1 MGEVAGGRAAG
12 PIPLEAAQPY
22 HCGAPPWRQGGGG
35 SVGPTW
41 RFGHPPRPALEAGV
55 AGLIRWHS
63 KRMSAN
69 SIRLGV
75 STPRPGSVSGAMP
88 MVRNPYRI
96 PSMAAVSL
104 SVSTVKPLGD
114 RIFIKVSE
122 SEEKT
127 AGGILL
133 PDTAKEKPQVG
144 EVVQVGPGKR
154 NDDGTRQAP
163 EVSVGDK
170 VLYSKYAGTD
180 IKLGTDEYV
189 LLSEKDILAIVN

>member
-1 MGEVAGGRAAG
+1 MAGSADPGGVGSVTRTGAPLALAPGWRIGWQSRAASANR
-12 PIPLEAAQPY
+12 L
-22 HCGAPPWRQGGGG
+22 
-35 SVGPTW
+35 
-41 RFGHPPRPALEAGV
+41 PPRPAAPRRTLAF
-55 AGLIRWHS
+55 A
-63 KRMSAN
+63 
-69 SIRLGV
+69 SI
-75 STPRPGSVSGAMP
+75 PRQP
-88 MVRNPYRI
+88 
-96 PSMAAVSL
+96 MAAVSL

-154 NDDGTRQAP
+154 NDDGSRQAP
-163 EVSVGDK
+163 EVSIGDK

-180 IKLGTDEYV
+180 IKLGSDEYV
-189 LLSEKDILAIVN
+189 LLSEKDILAVVN

>member
-1 MGEVAGGRAAG
+1 MNEYVGTRGSRVPARGE
-12 PIPLEAAQPY
+12 
-22 HCGAPPWRQGGGG
+22 
-35 SVGPTW
+35 
-41 RFGHPPRPALEAGV
+41 PALRRPVPA
-55 AGLIRWHS
+55 
-63 KRMSAN
+63 SAF
-69 SIRLGV
+69 L
-75 STPRPGSVSGAMP
+75 
-88 MVRNPYRI
+88 
-96 PSMAAVSL
+96 MAAVSL

-114 RIFIKVSE
+114 RVFVKVSE

-154 NDDGTRQAP
+154 NDDGSRQSP
-163 EVSVGDK
+163 EVGVGDK

-180 IKLGTDEYV
+180 IKLGSDEFV

>member
-1 MGEVAGGRAAG
+1 
-12 PIPLEAAQPY
+12 
-22 HCGAPPWRQGGGG
+22 
-35 SVGPTW
+35 
-41 RFGHPPRPALEAGV
+41 
-55 AGLIRWHS
+55 
-63 KRMSAN
+63 
-69 SIRLGV
+69 
-75 STPRPGSVSGAMP
+75 
-88 MVRNPYRI
+88 
-96 PSMAAVSL
+96 MAAVSL

-154 NDDGTRQAP
+154 NDDGSRQAP

-189 LLSEKDILAIVN
+189 LLSEKDILAVVNRFNSEIRLPWLSASSTTSRPAAPSKKALTSWPSPLP